1 MKTSELASNSKC
13 SLWPYAP
20 HQCSARCRASSSKI
34 PKAVNLPLVIGGWT
48 SPNGEFGLTFD
59 EEAAAADE
67 EAAAEG
73 GVGETAIGAH
83 LCRFGDL

>member
-1 MKTSELASNSKC
+1 MT
-13 SLWPYAP
+13 
-20 HQCSARCRASSSKI
+20 
-34 PKAVNLPLVIGGWT
+34 LVIGGWT